1 MRVALIIILTVIS
14 LSSWGQQLPLY
25 SNYNFNM
32 FGINPAVAGSQ
43 SCVDLRIGHRKQW
56 LGFEGEPTTSFV
68 GAHGAFG
75 KKRYSFHGA
84 GLYLENDVAGP
95 LERNS
100 VSAAYAYHIKV
111 NRKNMLSMGL
121 SLGLTNIQLDEN
133 QLNVEDFLDPLLA
146 GSQAETLFPQIGIG
160 LWYQNQDRFIGLS
173 VKNVNEPGLTEIGDD
188 SALRRHIFLTA
199 GKSIAVDK
207 KLFFKPS
214 VNLRSVS
221 GSPIAADVNLLFDYN
236 DLFEFGASFRGGH
249 GISGMVKVGLLRYL
263 TLGYAYDMTL
273 NKLRLGARN
282 THEVMLG
289 IQACPRGSK
298 KGIPCSAYD

>member
-1 MRVALIIILTVIS
+1 MRGIIVFAFIL
-14 LSSWGQQLPLY
+14 LSFDSWSQQLPLY

-32 FGINPAVAGSQ
+32 FGINPAVAGSN
-43 SCVDLRIGHRKQW
+43 SCVDVRIGHRKQW
-56 LGFEGEPTTSFV
+56 LGFEGEPTTNFV

-75 KKRYSFHGA
+75 KKRYTFHGA
-84 GLYLENDVAGP
+84 GIYLENDVAGP
-95 LERNS
+95 IERNS
-100 VSAAYAYHIKV
+100 VSGAYAYHIKV

-121 SLGLTNIQLDEN
+121 SLGLTNIQLDEG
-133 QLNVEDFLDPLLA
+133 QLNVQDFMDPLLA
-146 GSQAETLFPQIGIG
+146 GSQAQTVFPQIGIG
-160 LWYQNQDRFIGLS
+160 LWYQNSDRFIGLS
-173 VKNVNEPGLTEIGDD
+173 VKNVNQSPLSEIGED
-188 SALRRHIFLTA
+188 SRLRRHTFFTA

-207 KLFFKPS
+207 QLFFKPS
-214 VNLRSVS
+214 VNIRHVS
-221 GSPIAADVNLLFDYN
+221 GSPLAADVNLLFDYN

-249 GISGMVKVGLLRYL
+249 GISGMVKVAFLRYF